1 MLCGTGGCLVTCRRY
16 HFLYAYSDINK
27 ENYMS
32 QLTRIAKHLRRNTD
46 GPGITPGK
54 LAFLAGVPKKAV
66 YRRVSDLRNV
76 EGKEIYSNTRAVNG
90 RKRMFY
96 RIAS

>member
-1 MLCGTGGCLVTCRRY
+1 
-16 HFLYAYSDINK
+16 
-27 ENYMS
+27 MS

-54 LAFLAGVPKKAV
+54 LAFLAGVPKTAV
-66 YRRVSDLRNV
+66 YRRVSDLRNL
-76 EGKEIYSNTRAVNG
+76 EGKEIYSNTRVVNG

>member
-1 MLCGTGGCLVTCRRY
+1 
-16 HFLYAYSDINK
+16 
-27 ENYMS
+27 MS
-32 QLTRIAKHLRRNTD
+32 QLTRVAKHLRRNTS

-66 YRRVSDLRNV
+66 YRRVSDLRLI
-76 EGKEIYSNTRAVNG
+76 EGKEIYSNFRTVNG
-90 RKRMFY
+90 KKKMFY